1 MSLCQA
7 QNFAMSNNVVNPL
20 LYAWLNPTFRKL
32 VVSTIFGSVAKR
44 GSSRMINR
52 PWVYRSLPPKSQ
64 TEKKNNS
71 QTPVTAETL
80 MTNVPSK
87 LKELS
92 LVTNEYNLQTKQM
105 TTQSDSKLIEYD
117 DGDTFV

>member
-1 MSLCQA
+1 
-7 QNFAMSNNVVNPL
+7 MSNNVVNPL

-32 VVSTIFGSVAKR
+32 VVSTIFGRVGKR

-52 PWVYRSLPPKSQ
+52 PWVYRNLPAKSQ
-64 TEKKNNS
+64 IEKLNDS
-71 QTPVTAETL
+71 QAPVTAETL

-92 LVTNEYNLQTKQM
+92 LVTNEYNLQAKQM